1 MILEQSQ
8 RHGAKID
15 EAKKEN
21 LVQFFIPTSNEL
33 CFDDFVFPGVKC
45 LKVYIDHT
53 VILSA
58 RLEYHLADLR
68 LHLAMMCQ
76 YDESSHMCFLRIGC
90 VYGLYWLSLTVN
102 SCIKIK
108 HIVG

>member
-68 LHLAMMCQ
+68 LHLAMM
-76 YDESSHMCFLRIGC
+76 RR
-90 VYGLYWLSLTVN
+90 YGLKTNPLTCAFCV
-102 SCIKIK
+102 SAVLMVYIGS
-108 HIVG
+108 V